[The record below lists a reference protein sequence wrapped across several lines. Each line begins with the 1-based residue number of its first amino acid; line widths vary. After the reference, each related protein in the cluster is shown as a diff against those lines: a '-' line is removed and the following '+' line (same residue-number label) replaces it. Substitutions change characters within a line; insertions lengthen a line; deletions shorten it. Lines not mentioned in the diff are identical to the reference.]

1 MKTNFQNNVIQYT
14 LINKMSIDDK
24 INEAKKDNVIINKSK
39 LWDFSNKIHFSI
51 CLVRII
57 LYLFFRWK

>member
-14 LINKMSIDDK
+14 LTNKMSIDDK

-39 LWDFSNKIHFSI
+39 QWDFFQ
-51 CLVRII
+51 
-57 LYLFFRWK
+57 